1 MILHFLNS
9 FSESTGS
16 SLWEPRLDF
25 EYCIKVWWI
34 ISATRD
40 GLVVSWRIFLKCNG
54 FDRCI
59 VRRSSARKSN
69 WILIARLILIK
80 FRLADSS
87 GWAEIRVFLVKV
99 RRGIALLLH
108 QLLNLENPARRFT
121 LPLCCKRTL
130 SFWKRSLLYHSG
142 CLFYHTSRS
151 SSSNIIAHGNEMR
164 NIQVIIW
171 LCAAVLN
178 A

>member
-16 SLWEPRLDF
+16 CLWEPRLDF

-34 ISATRD
+34 ISATRE

-54 FDRCI
+54 LDRCV

-69 WILIARLILIK
+69 WVLIARLILIK

-130 SFWKRSLLYHSG
+130 SFWKRSYWMLILAFLTLLYHSG
-142 CLFYHTSRS
+142 CLYQQTSRS
-151 SSSNIIAHGNEMR
+151 SSWNIITHGNEMR
-164 NIQVIIW
+164 NMQV
-171 LCAAVLN
+171 
-178 A
+178 